1 MTRVQ
6 SNAAFSLVTSVA
18 SSTNIVQMQ
27 EVKTRILINENDYP
41 WSDDVKKQ
49 LEELIQLPYGWD
61 GYQGVHVSFENA
73 TFTLRM
79 LEAICG
85 LKTITPQI
93 VPGIAGDL
101 QIEWHTLKGD
111 IELHVKK
118 PNDVHA
124 WYALAD
130 GDPDGEEM
138 ELTNNFAPIES
149 WVRKITEPPIGA
161 KSTAA

>member
-1 MTRVQ
+1 MIGTQ
-6 SNAAFSLVTSVA
+6 TNATFSLETSIS
-18 SSTNIVQMQ
+18 SSTNIVQIQ
-27 EVKTRILINENDYP
+27 GDRTRMLISDNVYA

-73 TFTLRM
+73 HFTLRM

-85 LKTITPQI
+85 PKTIAPQI

-101 QIEWHTLKGD
+101 QIEWHTIKGD
-111 IELHVKK
+111 IELHVKA

-130 GDPDGEEM
+130 EDPDGEEL
-138 ELTNNFAPIES
+138 ELTNDFSPIEG
-149 WVRKITEPPIGA
+149 WAREITEPPIGA
-161 KSTAA
+161 ETTAA